1 MEKRKKPEKDL
12 RNKSGLFFQIGLF
25 TALLLVVS
33 AFEYKQ
39 KDLNVVVCSLPT
51 EAEPEWIVP
60 PTDIPPP
67 PPPPKVVKNVIEV
80 PDDAIEDIPD
90 EIIMDQ
96 DNLLDIEIP
105 DVIIDD
111 APEVEPVPEI
121 FTIVESMP
129 EPEGGYEAFYKFVNK
144 KLKYPARARRMDIEG
159 TVFMS
164 FVVDENG
171 DMTEIKIL
179 KGIGA
184 GCDEE
189 VLRIFEKPP
198 KWIPGKQRGRA
209 VKVNKVMP
217 IKFVLN

>member
-39 KDLNVVVCSLPT
+39 KDSNVVVCLPPT

-67 PPPPKVVKNVIEV
+67 PPPPKVVRNVIEV
-80 PDDAIEDIPD
+80 TDDIEEDILED
-90 EIIMDQ
+90 VVLDQ
-96 DNLLDIEIP
+96 EDLGDIEIP

-171 DMTEIKIL
+171 DMTDIKII

-189 VLRIFEKPP
+189 VLRIFEKPL
-198 KWIPGKQRGRA
+198 KWTPGTQRGVP
-209 VKVNKVMP
+209 VKVNKIMP
-217 IKFVLN
+217 IKFSLN

>member
-25 TALLLVVS
+25 SALLLVVS

-39 KDLNVVVCSLPT
+39 EEVIAQIEPSVFDEP
-51 EAEPEWIVP
+51 PEWIVP
-60 PTDIPPP
+60 PTNIPPP

-80 PDDAIEDIPD
+80 PDDVEEDIPD
-90 EIIMDQ
+90 EILMDQ
-96 DNLLDIEIP
+96 QDLIDLEIP
-105 DVIIDD
+105 EVIPDD
-111 APEVEPVPEI
+111 SPDPDPEPEY

-144 KLKYPARARRMDIEG
+144 KLRYPPRARRMAIEG

-171 DMTEIKIL
+171 EMTNIKIM

-198 KWIPGKQRGRA
+198 KWIPGKQRGKP

-217 IKFVLN
+217 VKFKLD

>member
-39 KDLNVVVCSLPT
+39 KEVVNPLDLTNMTFVEEAIPPIT
-51 EAEPEWIVP
+51 EIK
-60 PTDIPPP
+60 PPP
-67 PPPPKVVKNVIEV
+67 PPPPKPVVHNPVEADPEEPEIEM
-80 PDDAIEDIPD
+80 PEIIIDTETIPD
-90 EIIMDQ
+90 PPEEF
-96 DNLLDIEIP
+96 IE
-105 DVIIDD
+105 
-111 APEVEPVPEI
+111 PEEEPVSELP
-121 FTIVESMP
+121 FDIVESMP
-129 EPEGGYEAFYKFVNK
+129 EPEGGFEGFYKFVNK
-144 KLKYPARARRMDIEG
+144 KLKYPAQARRMDIEG

-171 DMTEIKIL
+171 DMTDIKIL

-189 VLRIFEKPP
+189 VLHIFEKPP
-198 KWIPGKQRGRA
+198 KWTPGKQRGVP
-209 VKVNKVMP
+209 VKVNKIMP
-217 IKFVLN
+217 IKFILN